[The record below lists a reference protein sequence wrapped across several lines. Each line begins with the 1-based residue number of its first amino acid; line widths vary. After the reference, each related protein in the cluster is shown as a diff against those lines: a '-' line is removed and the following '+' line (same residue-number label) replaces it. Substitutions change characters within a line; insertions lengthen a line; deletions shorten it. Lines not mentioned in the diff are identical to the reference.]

1 MQVRDFLHPHAVRKS
16 PQHWWCKPP
25 VQHLKPAAQHA
36 PKSTPRAAKPANK
49 AAPKAATA
57 PPKPSSQAPAAEPPQ
72 ATVTRHGRVM
82 KLPARL
88 ASQAAAEAASSEDE
102 DMDSTA
108 GQALAA
114 NAKESNQKPRKS
126 PVKPR
131 SSNKMLQVSNEAQP
145 EDVPSQAAGL
155 DATMV
160 DAHPASGRLEVSGA
174 VQLASNQVNQP
185 APKQR
190 RASVSSKGVNQGVR
204 LGSGFL
210 AKALGQLM
218 DDGYLLEALQD
229 LLAAMPKLEPVP
241 LAQDTVPP
249 PNNNAVFQAA
259 TSNLEHGS
267 ISMPEVELGAQGK
280 AESLGAAELQIRSAS
295 VSAAKAEE
303 QGVSTG
309 DQPGSKSVLKIAGQ
323 PADTDCIAQQPAEV
337 PSAALSAT
345 MGKAVL
351 PKRLKGGAAVLAK
364 VLNLNMLAPS
374 EPQPKANTSAL
385 PSGQCCRQTKSGQE
399 LYDVRCL
406 HACVLPASYWA

>member
-1 MQVRDFLHPHAVRKS
+1 
-16 PQHWWCKPP
+16 
-25 VQHLKPAAQHA
+25 
-36 PKSTPRAAKPANK
+36 
-49 AAPKAATA
+49 
-57 PPKPSSQAPAAEPPQ
+57 
-72 ATVTRHGRVM
+72 M

-88 ASQAAAEAASSEDE
+88 ATQAAAEAASSEDG

-108 GQALAA
+108 AQALAA
-114 NAKESNQKPRKS
+114 DAKESKQKPRKS

-131 SSNKMLQVSNEAQP
+131 SSNKMLHVSNEAQL
-145 EDVPSQAAGL
+145 EKVPSQAAGL
-155 DATMV
+155 DATVV

-174 VQLASNQVNQP
+174 VQPAPNQVNQP

-241 LAQDTVPP
+241 LAQDTLPWS
-249 PNNNAVFQAA
+249 NNDPVFQAA

-267 ISMPEVELGAQGK
+267 ISMLEVDLGAQAK
-280 AESLGAAELQIRSAS
+280 PESPGASELQITNAP

-309 DQPGSKSVLKIAGQ
+309 NQQGKKSAPENAGQ
-323 PADTDCIAQQPAEV
+323 PADTNCIAQQPAEV
-337 PSAALSAT
+337 PSAAMSAT
-345 MGKAVL
+345 LGTAVL

-364 VLNLNMLAPS
+364 VLNLDMLAPS
-374 EPQPKANTSAL
+374 DPQPKASTSAL
-385 PSGQCCRQTKSGQE
+385 QSGQCCRQTKSGQE
-399 LYDVRCL
+399 L
-406 HACVLPASYWA
+406 